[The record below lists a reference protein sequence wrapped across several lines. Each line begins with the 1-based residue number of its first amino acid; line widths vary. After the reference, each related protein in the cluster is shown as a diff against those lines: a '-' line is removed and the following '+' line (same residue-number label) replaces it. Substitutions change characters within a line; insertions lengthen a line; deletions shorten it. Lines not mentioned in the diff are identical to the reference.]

1 MKDKT
6 RSNESGTKGPTARRW
21 LACQPKARMDHG
33 NVQRCGDAERWSYD
47 SLNAT
52 SSQLGASAKSRCE
65 ADVSLRERRGPEV
78 HRFERRPFRRGI
90 RRPAP
95 APPRDIDLGLRC
107 RVPKF
112 HPEPVAAHLDRRGF
126 VAGLYEHRS
135 KGRGLRRRPRRRGS
149 VRPTRA
155 TAFGKRRR
163 PAPSPSAE
171 GPTQRAPASLGGDH
185 GLEPRAGRQWL

>member
-95 APPRDIDLGLRC
+95 APPRHRPGPPMQSPQ
-107 RVPKF
+107 VPSR
-112 HPEPVAAHLDRRGF
+112 A
-126 VAGLYEHRS
+126 
-135 KGRGLRRRPRRRGS
+135 RRGS
-149 VRPTRA
+149 PRSSRVRRRSLRA
-155 TAFGKRRR
+155 PFKGARSATSTPSKRIRTANTSHCVRKACR